1 MKNGGYPSHFRATSE
16 KNKPREEKSIRTRFK
31 EYVFGILTL
40 SEETEE
46 EKTHNKTVLATQ
58 IIQS

>member
-1 MKNGGYPSHFRATSE
+1 VKNGGHPSHFRATSE
-16 KNKPREEKSIRTRFK
+16 KNKPWEEESKRTRSK

-46 EKTHNKTVLATQ
+46 EKTHNKTVLAT
-58 IIQS
+58 